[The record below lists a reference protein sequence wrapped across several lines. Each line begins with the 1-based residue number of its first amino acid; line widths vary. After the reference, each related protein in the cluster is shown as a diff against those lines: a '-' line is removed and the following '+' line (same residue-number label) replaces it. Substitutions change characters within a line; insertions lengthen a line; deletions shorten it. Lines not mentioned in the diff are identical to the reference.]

1 MKILAA
7 QLHVGSKDVNY
18 QMDTYVWKKKPRNE
32 GSSIINIRKFWE
44 KLLLAARAI
53 VAVENPADVC
63 AISCQ
68 PQGTDLTFEIA
79 GFSLS
84 FHFLGQRAVLKF
96 AKYTGATAI
105 GKDR

>member
-1 MKILAA
+1 MYLI
-7 QLHVGSKDVNY
+7 HFI
-18 QMDTYVWKKKPRNE
+18 
-32 GSSIINIRKFWE
+32 GSSVVNIRKFWE

-68 PQGTDLTFEIA
+68 PQGNKMFFWKFDFIIVEI
-79 GFSLS
+79 
-84 FHFLGQRAVLKF
+84 LGQRAVLKF

-105 GKDR
+105 GKEN